1 MTPATAPTGSCV
13 PGGHQR
19 FLALFV
25 SIPTLSLR
33 DKDGASGSYSGS
45 KKQFSISFRGFARS
59 MEATSMGWSQQAL
72 ASAAVRDSQS
82 VVRFDCAGVVSGFA
96 GDRADWVPAYC
107 SAPATL

>member
-1 MTPATAPTGSCV
+1 MTPATAPTGSSV
-13 PGGHQR
+13 LSGHEC
-19 FLALFV
+19 FLGLFV
-25 SIPTLSLR
+25 SIPILSLR
-33 DKDGASGSYSGS
+33 DKGGASSSYFGS
-45 KKQFSISFRGFARS
+45 KKQVSISFRGFARS